1 MFKVDKPATAGMLAL
16 LVAVACVR
24 PDLAPR
30 SAMTPPRPTAP
41 TVAVTPAVPLDSTAE
56 RVVAVHPAQRVT
68 ANPTA
73 VAHSL
78 AWKSLP
84 NGARVQIL
92 PDRLVGTVAVQLWV
106 SGGVASEPD
115 GALGVSHLC
124 ERLLLHE
131 LAASVNERI
140 RAIGGEVSS
149 FTTLDHTVFHLLL
162 PQGRFELALDF
173 LAAIL
178 TPPAPFDEPM
188 LNRQREQ
195 ALLEQRRSQLSPRS
209 LAVEKLRELSFPGH
223 PYGRPLLG
231 DKDRLLTLRV
241 ADVAAFYERS
251 YRPEHVTVVAS
262 GAVTDSL
269 ANPLLSLIS
278 GLKGAASPSA
288 PEHPPLD
295 DPPRLKKPQLLVA
308 VHDDPA
314 GQAVVAAALPGVA
327 ASTEDVAALDLWAQL
342 LRTGRGLRTL
352 GTRPGSEVSALSFA
366 GRKPGLLLLEA
377 AVPSGQLEEATQ
389 KLLGE
394 LFRLS
399 QRDIEPGELLRAKQ
413 RLLGETALLLDTP
426 SGRARRAGQFT
437 SLGISEERYELS
449 VRELS
454 EVALRKTI
462 LRYLRP
468 DALALLWL
476 LPRTRSPRDEVT
488 QLERA
493 RQRLLGQ
500 LQLAG
505 PSSVP
510 TTTTPE
516 RASDGMWR
524 YQVPGGPLLLV
535 VPDHTVKVV
544 GAAASWPGGLRLED
558 EATAG
563 SHVLMARLWPHS
575 SRGRGGAS
583 FGELLSQLRGTV
595 TTQLDLD
602 GFGVVGEWPSLME
615 DEALPLFLDGL
626 SPPEPAESEFERERR
641 QLVAETRHLEQG
653 LQPSLRLLKNHLY
666 AGHPYQLEPSVQSL
680 SGLSRRRLL
689 ELLRRAYSPSQM
701 TLAIVGD
708 IEPHTVISLVE
719 SRLQTSS
726 HPVPHPAPALPSTE
740 APKQFLSYHARDQA
754 LLALGFRIP
763 GLQSTDRAALL
774 LLQEVLLG
782 DGGRLQRELVE
793 RRGLLLKLEARLE
806 RGLLGGALLFGAVTT
821 PSSLDS
827 AEASVRDELRRLL
840 DHPLS
845 DEELRAAQQR
855 LVGRDATKRQ
865 RRGELALA
873 LARRSA
879 LGLPSGEDDDRQLLS
894 LTAAQVQEV
903 ARRYLDERHAVLQA
917 VLPQTLL
924 SVKHGDT
931 QESKPKLIAK
941 LAPKPSAKPDK
952 PQRSVHKSG
961 SAKAVRKKGS
971 RR

>member
-1 MFKVDKPATAGMLAL
+1 MFKLDKPATAGMLAL

-30 SAMTPPRPTAP
+30 AVMTPPHPAAP
-41 TVAVTPAVPLDSTAE
+41 PAEVSREVPLPTSSGK
-56 RVVAVHPAQRVT
+56 VVAVHTAQR
-68 ANPTA
+68 ANVQPSA
-73 VAHSL
+73 VSGSL

-84 NGARVQIL
+84 NGARVQFL
-92 PDRLVGTVAVQLWV
+92 PDRLVGTVAVDLWV

-131 LAASVNERI
+131 LAASVHDRI

-162 PQGRFELALDF
+162 PQGRAELALDF
-173 LAAIL
+173 LTAIL

-195 ALLEQRRSQLSPRS
+195 ALLEQRRTQLSPRS

-241 ADVAAFYERS
+241 GEVVAFYERS
-251 YRPEHVTVVAS
+251 YQPAHVTVVAS

-269 ANPLLSLIS
+269 ANPLLSLVS
-278 GLKGAASPSA
+278 GLKGSASPSGQE
-288 PEHPPLD
+288 PSTVD
-295 DPPRLKKPQLLVA
+295 DPPRLKKPQVLVA

-327 ASTEDVAALDLWAQL
+327 ASAEDAAALDLWAQL

-366 GRKPGLLLLEA
+366 GRMPGLLLLEA
-377 AVPSGQLEEATQ
+377 AVPPVQLEEATQ
-389 KLLGE
+389 KLLSE

-437 SLGISEERYELS
+437 SLGISEERYEQN

-462 LRYLRP
+462 LRYLRR

-476 LPRTRSPRDEVT
+476 LPRTRSPRDELT

-493 RQRLLGQ
+493 RQRLLSQ
-500 LQLAG
+500 LQPVG
-505 PSSVP
+505 PSVVP
-510 TTTTPE
+510 ASTTPAK
-516 RASDGMWR
+516 ASDGVWR

-535 VPDHTVKVV
+535 VPDHSVKVV

-558 EATAG
+558 EPTAG
-563 SHVLMARLWPHS
+563 SHVLLTRLWPHS
-575 SRGRGGAS
+575 PRGRGGAS
-583 FGELLSQLRGTV
+583 FAESMSQLRGTV
-595 TTQLDLD
+595 ATQLDLD

-626 SPPEPAESEFERERR
+626 SPPEPSESDFERERR
-641 QLVAETRHLEQG
+641 QLVAETRHLEEG
-653 LQPSLRLLKNHLY
+653 LQPSLRLLKHHLY
-666 AGHPYQLEPSVQSL
+666 AGHPYHLEPSVQSL

-708 IEPHTVISLVE
+708 IEPHTVLSLVE

-726 HPVPHPAPALPSTE
+726 HPVPHPVAAPPPSE

-763 GLQSTDRAALL
+763 GLQSSDRAALL
-774 LLQEVLLG
+774 LLHEVLLG

-793 RRGLLLKLEARLE
+793 RRGLLLKLEGRLE

-827 AEASVRDELRRLL
+827 AEASLRDELRRLL

-845 DEELRAAQQR
+845 DDELRTTQQR
-855 LVGRDATKRQ
+855 LLGRDATKRQ

-879 LGLPSGEDDDRQLLS
+879 LGLPSSEEEDRQLLS
-894 LTAAQVQEV
+894 LTASQVQEV

-917 VLPQTLL
+917 LLPHSLL

-931 QESKPKLIAK
+931 QSAKPKLLAK
-941 LAPKPSAKPDK
+941 LEPKPSAKPGK
-952 PQRSVHKSG
+952 PQLSIKNSG
-961 SAKAVRKKGS
+961 STKAVRKKGS